1 MAKSSAGVNQE
12 PIMEEEQM
20 YQTVSSAAVQLKDN
34 VTSLW
39 RRREESDT
47 LRTLM
52 ESVNQFNWV
61 ERVTDTLWR
70 NWMRPRVVDG
80 FIELTD

>member
-1 MAKSSAGVNQE
+1 
-12 PIMEEEQM
+12 M

-52 ESVNQFNWV
+52 ESVNQFDWV
-61 ERVTDTLWR
+61 EGVTDTLWR
-70 NWMRPRVVDG
+70 RRRGVGG
-80 FIELTD
+80 FIGITD

>member
-12 PIMEEEQM
+12 AIMGEEQM
-20 YQTVSSAAVQLKDN
+20 YQTVSSAAVHLKDN

-61 ERVTDTLWR
+61 EKVTDTLWR
-70 NWMRPRVVDG
+70 RRRRVDG
-80 FIELTD
+80 CIGITD

>member
-1 MAKSSAGVNQE
+1 
-12 PIMEEEQM
+12 M

-39 RRREESDT
+39 RRREERDT

-70 NWMRPRVVDG
+70 RRRDVDG
-80 FIELTD
+80 FIEITD

>member
-1 MAKSSAGVNQE
+1 
-12 PIMEEEQM
+12 MEEEQM

-47 LRTLM
+47 LKTLM
-52 ESVNQFNWV
+52 ESVNQFNWA

-70 NWMRPRVVDG
+70 RRRGVDG
-80 FIELTD
+80 FIGTTD